1 MLTFPITKK
10 WLDLILSGKKKEEYR
25 DLSAFYISRL
35 GMFKG
40 EIIEVKLLN
49 GYSSKSPY
57 VIIKCK
63 VTVGEGE
70 TAWGAVTGKYYFV
83 LKIIEII
90 EVNKGGSN

>member
-10 WLDLILSGKKKEEYR
+10 WLDLILSGEKKEEYR

-35 GMFKG
+35 GKFKG
-40 EIIEVKLLN
+40 ETIEVKLLN

-57 VIIKCK
+57 VIIKCI

-90 EVNKGGSN
+90 EVNKGGL